1 MDIWIIQNG
10 EKTGPIHDFEV
21 RKKIE
26 AGELAANTPAWHEG
40 LPAWKPLIEI
50 GLFEREFDKPFESQD
65 KQPFEAPEPKEESYA
80 RWLSGGKAS
89 EIPAP
94 PPPMDRIYSLR
105 RFWARWFDLNLF
117 AAIWFISMWALG
129 RDIGSMITNIWI
141 LAFFYVPWFALE
153 TVLLHRFG
161 FTPGKWLLGIK
172 VMNNDGSLL
181 ELPQATHRSVR
192 VLFIGIGFGLDFI
205 ALVCQIMAYFTTKRI
220 GKPLWD
226 QAGGHRISVS
236 DLQPLRVAAL
246 VAIMFGSIF
255 LKGLVI
261 MPYGLEEMSKKSP
274 ELKKY
279 IEEHPPWQLPKRH

>member
-26 AGELAANTPAWHEG
+26 AGELAADTPAWHEG
-40 LPAWKPLIEI
+40 LPAWKPLNEI
-50 GLFEREFDKPFESQD
+50 GLFEREFDKPFEES
-65 KQPFEAPEPKEESYA
+65 KSMPEPTP
-80 RWLSGGKAS
+80 G
-89 EIPAP
+89 PAVP

-105 RFWARWFDLNLF
+105 RFWARWMDLNLF
-117 AAIWFISMWALG
+117 AAIWFISMWALS
-129 RDIGSMITNIWI
+129 RDIGAMITNIWT

-153 TVLLHRFG
+153 TALIHRFG
-161 FTPGKWLLGIK
+161 TTPGKWLLGIK

-181 ELPQATHRSVR
+181 DLPQATHRSVR

-226 QAGGHRISVS
+226 QAGGHRISAS
-236 DLQPLRVAAL
+236 DLQPFRVAAL
-246 VAIMFGSIF
+246 VAIMCGSVF

-261 MPYGLEEMSKKSP
+261 MPYGIEELSKKSP
-274 ELKKY
+274 EIKKY
-279 IEEHPPWQLPKRH
+279 FEDHPPLQLPKRH